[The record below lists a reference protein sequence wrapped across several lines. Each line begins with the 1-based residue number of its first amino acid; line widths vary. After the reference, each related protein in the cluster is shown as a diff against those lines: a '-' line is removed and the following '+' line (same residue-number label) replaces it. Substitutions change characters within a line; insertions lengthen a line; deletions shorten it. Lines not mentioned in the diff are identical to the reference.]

1 MSVYPSLK
9 PLLHN
14 LAVQAVLCSF
24 TLGVLATQQDL
35 LPSSLVRP
43 GYPLVLL
50 LCLSLPTFTMEDV
63 RVGVITVIL
72 AHLLQRVSALL
83 DTARLG
89 IFAFSFIK
97 AGLAEESVKCLS
109 VTSVSRS
116 SQSLRRLGVWSALA
130 FAVWENIT
138 RVDTLLTDS
147 PWVAFGALTFPPLVH
162 LFCTA
167 IAVDPD
173 SDFRRWSLPVAAL
186 CHGIY
191 DLAALTYVPLCPV
204 VLLCIILL
212 SEASHAGRQVAE
224 KTAEA
229 EQQPSP
235 LPV

>member
-1 MSVYPSLK
+1 
-9 PLLHN
+9 
-14 LAVQAVLCSF
+14 
-24 TLGVLATQQDL
+24 
-35 LPSSLVRP
+35 
-43 GYPLVLL
+43 
-50 LCLSLPTFTMEDV
+50 
-63 RVGVITVIL
+63 
-72 AHLLQRVSALL
+72 RVSALL

-97 AGLAEESVKCLS
+97 AGLAEESVKCLA

-130 FAVWENIT
+130 FAVWENLT

-147 PWVAFGALTFPPLVH
+147 SWVAFGALTFPPLVH
-162 LFCTA
+162 LFCTG

-191 DLAALTYVPLCPV
+191 DLAALTYIPLCPV
-204 VLLCIILL
+204 VLLCIVLL

-229 EQQPSP
+229 QQQPSP